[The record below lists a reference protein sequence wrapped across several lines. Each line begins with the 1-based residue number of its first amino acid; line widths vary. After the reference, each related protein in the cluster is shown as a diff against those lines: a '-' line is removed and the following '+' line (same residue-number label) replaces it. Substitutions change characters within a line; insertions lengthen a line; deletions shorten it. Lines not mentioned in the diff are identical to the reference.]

1 MDAVLDPAWTLT
13 RPVLWLALVVLLAVL
28 VARAIRRDRRE
39 YQRFKR
45 YRTTTRRQAML
56 RRWLVESFLSFGGLT
71 VVMLLLAGSYAAPLL
86 AQVQAWTP
94 VRYVREAVSASP
106 VLTGAVVVGLVLALV
121 GLTAMGVAAA
131 RQEGEVPAVGDI
143 RALLPR
149 NRQELVLGGLLSVNA
164 GVVEELA
171 FRFALPAL
179 LFGASGSAVVA
190 VLGSVIVFG
199 LLHLYQ
205 GVPGVIGSTVIGAFF
220 MAAYLLSGSIVVPIV
235 LHALFD
241 LRSLV
246 LIPVAVYGAY
256 RVDGRVVRV
265 IDRELRV
272 PGRESAHR
280 AAPPSEQ
287 PGATGPPRDQNGG
300 GSAETR

>member
-1 MDAVLDPAWTLT
+1 MDAVLDPAWPLT
-13 RPVLWLALVVLLAVL
+13 RPVLWVALAVLLALL
-28 VARAIRRDRRE
+28 VVRAIRRDRRE

-45 YRTTTRRQAML
+45 YRTTKRRQVML
-56 RRWLVESFLSFGGLT
+56 RRWLLESFLSFGGLT
-71 VVMLLLAGSYAAPLL
+71 AVMLLLAGGFVAPLL

-94 VRYVREAVSASP
+94 VRYLREAVSASP
-106 VLTGAVVVGLVLALV
+106 VLTGAVLLGLVLGLV
-121 GLTAMGVAAA
+121 GLTAVGVAAA

-179 LFGASGSAVVA
+179 LFGASGDAVVA
-190 VLGSVIVFG
+190 VVGSVVVFG

-205 GVPGVIGSTVIGAFF
+205 GVPGIIGSTVVGVLF
-220 MAAYLLSGSIVVPIV
+220 MAAFVLTGSIVVPIV

-246 LIPVAVYGAY
+246 LIPVAVYEAH
-256 RVDGRVVRV
+256 RIDGRVVRV
-265 IDRELRV
+265 IDKQLRV
-272 PGRESAHR
+272 PR
-280 AAPPSEQ
+280 A
-287 PGATGPPRDQNGG
+287 GPAEPASDQNGG
-300 GSAETR
+300 GSADTR